1 MGVEVSRKNYLIF
14 LSLIQI
20 FFLFLIPE
28 YYSPEQEE
36 LHEILKKCADYC
48 ENLANLSLNFIC
60 KEIIEEKIYII
71 PSYLTMSLHSIF
83 STITYYSKIERN
95 TYIYDYQLIK
105 RGNKIE
111 EKRILLEENGRK
123 VYVKNA
129 PLKTKRFYSIR
140 PVFAPIQFL
149 SRNWQK
155 NYEYKIIKQ
164 ERINGRQIIVI
175 RALPKDKKNF
185 KKINY
190 GKVWIDKEDFS
201 ILKIEIEQESLIGF
215 EKIPQKYLK
224 PVFTVIHFYEAEKN
238 GIRFPSKTVFKENY
252 IMMKYGKKLIK
263 KSETIISYDNYR
275 FFTVKVEVEY

>member
-1 MGVEVSRKNYLIF
+1 MGVEVSKKNYLIF

-28 YYSPEQEE
+28 YYSPEREE

-48 ENLANLSLNFIC
+48 EKLANLSLNFVC
-60 KEIIEEKIYII
+60 EERIEEKIYII

-105 RGNKIE
+105 RGNEIE

-155 NYEYKIIKQ
+155 NYNYKIIKE
-164 ERINGRQIIVI
+164 ERVNARQAIVI
-175 RALPKDKKNF
+175 KALPKDKKKF
-185 KKINY
+185 
-190 GKVWIDKEDFS
+190 
-201 ILKIEIEQESLIGF
+201 QE
-215 EKIPQKYLK
+215 
-224 PVFTVIHFYEAEKN
+224 N
-238 GIRFPSKTVFKENY
+238 
-252 IMMKYGKKLIK
+252 KL
-263 KSETIISYDNYR
+263 R
-275 FFTVKVEVEY
+275 